1 MNIPF
6 LDIAYPGRP
15 RHPRIPRRVIDTI
28 EQVKK
33 EVTDTA
39 VQVKDSVE
47 RTVQDTT
54 AQLQDFVAGGNV
66 GSDDNTT
73 LLWSLIVVL
82 AALLLCLWFAYTYRK
97 RLNVSHR

>member
-1 MNIPF
+1 MNIAF

-15 RHPRIPRRVIDTI
+15 RHPRFPRRVIDTV

-39 VQVKDSVE
+39 VQVKDAAKDSV
-47 RTVQDTT
+47 
-54 AQLQDFVAGGNV
+54 AQLQDFVSGGNS
-66 GSDDNTT
+66 GSDDNTM
-73 LLWSLIVVL
+73 LLWGIIVVF
-82 AALLLCLWFAYTYRK
+82 AALLLCLWFAYSYRQ